1 MGNEVDF
8 LLADKH
14 KSFLQDNGITLGV
27 RSQTCRKY
35 RKQQVYK
42 DEVDFLSADKC

>member
-1 MGNEVDF
+1 MGNEVDV

-14 KSFLQDNGITLGV
+14 KSFLQDDGTTLGV

-35 RKQQVYK
+35 RKQQVYIIFAIFQGK
-42 DEVDFLSADKC
+42 REG